1 MKQSAPMKWY
11 AGSDHAGLDLKNELV
26 AVLQGRGFEVEDL
39 GTKDGAS
46 VDYPDYG
53 KAVAERVVA
62 EGALGLLV
70 CGTGNGIAMSA
81 NKVRGA
87 RAALATESFT
97 ARMARLHNDAN
108 ILVFGARVVG
118 AGVAGEAL
126 IAFAEAEFEGGRH
139 QRRVDKLMALE
150 G

>member
-1 MKQSAPMKWY
+1 MKWY
-11 AGSDHAGLDLKNELV
+11 AGSDHAGLDLKNELM
-26 AVLQGRGFEVEDL
+26 AVLRERGEEVEDL
-39 GTKDGAS
+39 GTTSSDS

-81 NKVRGA
+81 NKVKGA

-108 ILVFGARVVG
+108 IIVFGSRVVG
-118 AGVAGEAL
+118 AGTASDALVA
-126 IAFAEAEFEGGRH
+126 FCDAEFEGGRH
-139 QRRVDKLMALE
+139 QRRVDKLMAIE
-150 G
+150 GQ

>member
-1 MKQSAPMKWY
+1 MKWY
-11 AGSDHAGLDLKNELV
+11 AGSDHAGLELKNELI
-26 AVLQGRGFEVEDL
+26 AVLRDRGYEVEDL

-62 EGALGLLV
+62 DGALGLLV

-81 NKVRGA
+81 NKVHGA

-97 ARMARLHNDAN
+97 ARMARRHNDAN
-108 ILVFGARVVG
+108 ILVFGGRVVG
-118 AGVAGEAL
+118 KGVASDAL
-126 IAFAEAEFEGGRH
+126 IAFSEAEFEGGRH
-139 QRRVDKLMALE
+139 KRRVDKLMALE